1 MSKRE
6 AVLDNKCPNCGA
18 TLAFDPKIGKWSCKY
33 CDGVFTLEELQKHNN
48 ASSVKNNTNE
58 NKDDVDISHVSY
70 HCNNCGAEIIADEQ
84 TAATFCV
91 YCGNTAILKS
101 KLSNKFAPNRI
112 IPFKTEKK
120 QAIEAFKKLA
130 KGKPL
135 VPKDF
140 VSEKNIEKIRGIYIP
155 FWLYDIKVEGNLDCD
170 AQKIDEWV
178 VGDTHYTKTS
188 IYKLYR
194 AGSMEFYGVPV
205 DGSTRFAND
214 IMNTIEPFRYED
226 LTEYNHAY
234 LSGFYAEK
242 YDVNSDTAFEDA
254 KKRSLESAK
263 EIMMNDSLGY
273 TSKIVTQNTLSP
285 SITKTEYIL
294 LPVWMV
300 NVKYKNE
307 MYLFAM
313 NGQTGEFVGNIPLDK
328 TKAVVY
334 GIIAFVISVL
344 ICILVSYLIFLSGGH

>member
-1 MSKRE
+1 MGVNE

-18 TLAFDPKIGKWSCKY
+18 VLKFNPQLGKWSCDY
-33 CDGVFTLEELQKHNN
+33 CDSVFTLEELQKHNN
-48 ASSVKNNTNE
+48 ASSVKNNIKE
-58 NKDDVDISHVSY
+58 NTEEVDISKNSY

-101 KLSNKFAPNRI
+101 KLSYQFAPSRI

-120 QAIEAFKKLA
+120 QAVEAFKKLS

-135 VPKDF
+135 VPRDF

-155 FWLYDIKVEGNLDCD
+155 FWLYDVKVEGSLDCD
-170 AQKIDEWV
+170 AQKVDSWT

-188 IYKLYR
+188 TYKLYR
-194 AGSMEFYGVPV
+194 TGSMEFYGVPV

-214 IMNTIEPFRYED
+214 IMNTLEPFKYED

-242 YDVNSDTAFEDA
+242 YDVDSDTAFEDA

-263 EIMMNDSLGY
+263 ETMMNDSIGY
-273 TSKIVTQNTLSP
+273 TSKVITQNTLAP
-285 SITKTEYIL
+285 SIIKKEYIL

-300 NVKYKNE
+300 NIKYKNE

-313 NGQTGEFVGNIPLDK
+313 NGQTGEFIGNIPLDK

-334 GIIAFVISVL
+334 GVIIFVVSAL
-344 ICILVSYLIFLSGGH
+344 ICVLVSYVMFMYGVI